1 MSVCGQCQSGTV
13 QRIVVSG
20 NAPENGV
27 PEIKAIAAEAVCHA
41 PVDDLIGSQQ
51 VHGGVVG
58 GRIAAR
64 NVAQLGVQELHAETM
79 TIIHENAS
87 RVFGGQL
94 WQAAGEAVMRGDH
107 GVDGIPIGDGTGL
120 NAFRNERT
128 HIMGTGVFFAPILR
142 TELAVNVLLLVS
154 EFANVHMSSYK
165 KNRASRGLSGV
176 FGIFS
181 FNGFVP
187 AAVCAATRPAV

>member
-1 MSVCGQCQSGTV
+1 M
-13 QRIVVSG
+13 
-20 NAPENGV
+20 
-27 PEIKAIAAEAVCHA
+27 AETVCHA
-41 PVDDLIGSQQ
+41 PVDNLICSQQ
-51 VHGGVVG
+51 IHSGVVG
-58 GRIAAR
+58 RRIAAR
-64 NVAQLGVQELHAETM
+64 NVAQLGVQELHAGAM
-79 TIIHENAS
+79 AIIQKKGS
-87 RVFGGQL
+87 GVFDGQL
-94 WQAAGEAVMRGDH
+94 WQATGEAVLRGDH